1 MNRRSAIWPLLLFC
15 FFQISAQS
23 VDTLEQR
30 LQTGNLTP
38 SDSLYLLNVLSRSL
52 TYINPTRSLQYA
64 NKALELAA
72 KLADSSQ
79 LADAYR
85 NLANVYSYSESFAIS
100 MDYLQ
105 RALDIFTRVNDSAG
119 LGNCY
124 ISLGHTYRRL
134 RQQQKEVEYHRKA
147 YRLFSKLNIKER
159 IGVSAHNLGE
169 SYYNSGNL
177 DSALLLTRQAMRINR
192 EIKNYPVLSSCYK
205 VMGLI
210 YLNKQNYDSSEF
222 YLNQVLKLSNDLGSY
237 SQKEATATA
246 LLNLAEIYRLRAQPE
261 KQITQLHTAAVFC
274 RKHKQ
279 YSFLQEAYYQL
290 AKATA
295 ATNPQQATEY
305 MEQYRQVTDS
315 IRSNRLTD
323 WQNLLQTA
331 ANVYQLNKQ
340 NQVLAKTSQQ
350 QKRQIKVLYFILIII
365 SVSVFVILIAVKRIM
380 QLQTML
386 SHQLKIIEEQK
397 RKLEELNATKD
408 RFFSIVSHDLRSPLN
423 SLSGFL
429 KLIKDHGLKLS
440 REELLQMIHQLEDRL
455 TNTTQLTDN
464 LLTWARVQ
472 MGSYYRKPE
481 KLALKELVSNS
492 CSVYKHVAHA
502 KNISVSCLIDD
513 DLIVYADRNQVAFAV
528 RNLINNA
535 IKFTPPGGAVK
546 VEAVKRE
553 AGKKIQLTIGDTG
566 VGIPPENIPLLFRS
580 GDKKISTPGTAGEK
594 GTGLGLMLSYEFL
607 RLNNATIEVK
617 SEPGKGTEF
626 TLLLPAPDGIDPTA
640 QVSATEA

>member
-1 MNRRSAIWPLLLFC
+1 
-15 FFQISAQS
+15 
-23 VDTLEQR
+23 
-30 LQTGNLTP
+30 
-38 SDSLYLLNVLSRSL
+38 
-52 TYINPTRSLQYA
+52 
-64 NKALELAA
+64 
-72 KLADSSQ
+72 
-79 LADAYR
+79 
-85 NLANVYSYSESFAIS
+85 
-100 MDYLQ
+100 
-105 RALDIFTRVNDSAG
+105 
-119 LGNCY
+119 
-124 ISLGHTYRRL
+124 
-134 RQQQKEVEYHRKA
+134 
-147 YRLFSKLNIKER
+147 
-159 IGVSAHNLGE
+159 
-169 SYYNSGNL
+169 
-177 DSALLLTRQAMRINR
+177 
-192 EIKNYPVLSSCYK
+192 
-205 VMGLI
+205 
-210 YLNKQNYDSSEF
+210 
-222 YLNQVLKLSNDLGSY
+222 
-237 SQKEATATA
+237 
-246 LLNLAEIYRLRAQPE
+246 
-261 KQITQLHTAAVFC
+261 
-274 RKHKQ
+274 
-279 YSFLQEAYYQL
+279 
-290 AKATA
+290 
-295 ATNPQQATEY
+295 
-305 MEQYRQVTDS
+305 
-315 IRSNRLTD
+315 
-323 WQNLLQTA
+323 
-331 ANVYQLNKQ
+331 
-340 NQVLAKTSQQ
+340 
-350 QKRQIKVLYFILIII
+350 
-365 SVSVFVILIAVKRIM
+365 
-380 QLQTML
+380 ML

-553 AGKKIQLTIGDTG
+553 AG
-566 VGIPPENIPLLFRS
+566 IPPENIPLLFRS